1 MHKFKVSR
9 LQISGTVYS
18 ASRNDFLDDL
28 THDINKEECEEEDD
42 EVQQK
47 ALSKEEYVE
56 LKKLTKSSCVNLL
69 NSIYQCNASQA
80 LPEEYISDVESKC
93 ADLQY
98 HRY

>member
-1 MHKFKVSR
+1 MHEFKVSS

-28 THDINKEECEEEDD
+28 THDINKEECEEEDG
-42 EVQQK
+42 VQQE
-47 ALSKEEYVE
+47 AFSREEYVE
-56 LKKLTKSSCVNLL
+56 LKKLTKSSCINLL
-69 NSIYQCNASQA
+69 NDIYQCYASQA
-80 LPEEYISDVESKC
+80 LPEEYISVVKSKC